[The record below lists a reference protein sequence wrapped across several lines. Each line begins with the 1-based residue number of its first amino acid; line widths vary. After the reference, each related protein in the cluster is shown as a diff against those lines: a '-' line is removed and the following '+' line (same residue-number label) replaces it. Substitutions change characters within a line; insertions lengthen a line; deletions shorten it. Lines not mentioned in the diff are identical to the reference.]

1 MPSSGSDVAAMLI
14 RGIPMLMLTHLP
26 KTSVS
31 MGGGAGEVVAGGA
44 GAIEELGGATEVG
57 AGSIEEMGAIV
68 ESGGATE
75 VGAGSVEE
83 IRSAAVVAGSAVEV
97 SALAMPTMQPAAR
110 STMSTTLKF
119 EMKLRKKLLQASSLT
134 FCRRLIM
141 RGYFVPV
148 ALANERWQPLVI

>member
-1 MPSSGSDVAAMLI
+1 
-14 RGIPMLMLTHLP
+14 MLMLTHLP
-26 KTSVS
+26 KTS
-31 MGGGAGEVVAGGA
+31 MGGGAGGVDAGGA

-57 AGSIEEMGAIV
+57 AGS
-68 ESGGATE
+68 
-75 VGAGSVEE
+75 VEE
-83 IRSAAVVAGSAVEV
+83 KRSAAVVAGSAVEV
-97 SALAMPTMQPAAR
+97 SALAMPTMQHAAR

-148 ALANERWQPLVI
+148 ALANERWQQLVI